1 MANRKVAILFPG
13 QGSQFVGMGKEFLD
27 FDAEAKEM
35 VDMAEKVS
43 GYPLAKLCLEGPME
57 DLTRTAVLQPAM
69 TIINLICWQMAKK
82 AGLYADFFAGH
93 SLGEY
98 SALCASGILTA
109 EDTMRLVTERGKLM
123 EREAAKHP
131 GSMRAVVGLP
141 LSTVQE
147 ILSGLEGGVIT
158 AANYNS
164 EQQIVV
170 SGEQEMLDAMAPL
183 VTERGGKAIPLKVS
197 GAWHSPLIKDAV
209 PDFTEIMQGIEFKR
223 PATPIF
229 FNVTGAEEQESAA
242 IREIMARQIAAMVR
256 WVDIVRALMVR
267 KVEVFIEV
275 GPKTVLS
282 GLIKKIVPA
291 DYSHVCMQF
300 DAPVGLADCLKELK

>member
-300 DAPVGLADCLKELK
+300 DTPVGLADCLKELK